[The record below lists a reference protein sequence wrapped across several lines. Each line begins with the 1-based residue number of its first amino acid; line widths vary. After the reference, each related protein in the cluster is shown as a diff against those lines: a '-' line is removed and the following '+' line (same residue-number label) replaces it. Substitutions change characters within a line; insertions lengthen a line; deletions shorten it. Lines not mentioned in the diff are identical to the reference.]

1 MGGTQKGGSVVT
13 SRGMNTKQ
21 GFKMEYRY
29 RSFAISASKVLYEGV
44 EPLVPV
50 VQRLDKDANS
60 YWMAQQVW

>member
-1 MGGTQKGGSVVT
+1 
-13 SRGMNTKQ
+13 
-21 GFKMEYRY
+21 MEYRY

-50 VQRLDKDANS
+50 VQRVDKDANS